1 MDQYAGSP
9 GHSTYCYAEVAASFI
24 NFLHYRSPF
33 SGLCDAGKD
42 NRGRCTDSLS
52 GHHPIWTIDAR
63 TSIIPPIFTLNALSA
78 TTLPIYP
85 GLGQVPNIAGLHTRW
100 LGLCSCYAVFFDEPS
115 LSVHEFVP
123 LILRYGDS

>member
-42 NRGRCTDSLS
+42 DRGRCTDSLS
-52 GHHPIWTIDAR
+52 GHHPIWTIDAP
-63 TSIIPPIFTLNALSA
+63 TSIIPPFLHWMPF
-78 TTLPIYP
+78 LP
-85 GLGQVPNIAGLHTRW
+85 Q
-100 LGLCSCYAVFFDEPS
+100 PS
-115 LSVHEFVP
+115 QF
-123 LILRYGDS
+123 ILA